1 AVPVRDMG
9 LPARTGGVVR
19 MSGVTILNL
28 TDDHRRLQ
36 LQHRKDDPAV
46 LCALLHVQGRKVAF
60 ATADLARCRFSRD
73 SDGEVLFWVGST
85 NFTICGSEFEHI
97 EEFLAQCRREAV
109 PLLNAETLVSGRMN
123 REDAE

>member
-1 AVPVRDMG
+1 MG
-9 LPARTGGVVR
+9 MNTR
-19 MSGVTILNL
+19 ILNL

-36 LQHRKDDPAV
+36 LQQRKDDPEV
-46 LCALLHVQGRKVAF
+46 ICAMLHVQDRKMAF

-97 EEFLAQCRREAV
+97 EEFLAQCRREVV
-109 PLLNAETLVSGRMN
+109 PLLNAETMFSGRMN
-123 REDAE
+123 QEDSAR

>member
-1 AVPVRDMG
+1 
-9 LPARTGGVVR
+9 
-19 MSGVTILNL
+19 MSHQSSMNTRILNL

-46 LCALLHVQGRKVAF
+46 LCALLHVQDRKMAF

-73 SDGEVLFWVGST
+73 SSGEVLFWVGST
-85 NFTICGSEFEHI
+85 NFTICGSEREHI

-109 PLLNAETLVSGRMN
+109 PLLNPETVMTARMN
-123 REDAE
+123 QEEP